1 MVQVARPYFR
11 NREELLGRIS
21 RILESGRLMNG
32 EETAAFE
39 REFALSCGSRHAVS
53 VNSCTT
59 ALEIV
64 LRHIGVAGGEV
75 IIPVNT
81 FVATANAVSFAGGR
95 PVFAEVGEGSY
106 NTRAAEVEERITGET
121 RAVIAVHIAG
131 IVGEEILG
139 IRRLCDEKGI
149 PLIEDCA
156 HAVGAT
162 LHGKQAGTFGFAG
175 CFSFYPTKIITTGT
189 GGMITTDSEALA
201 GYARSVRL
209 HGSSEKGTSE
219 IVNLGNDWFMDE
231 IRAAIGRSQLGDL
244 GLLLGR
250 RREVAKAYLDLLED
264 MEGLFAFPIPLA
276 SCPSYYKF
284 PVQVAPGIDV
294 PELKRRAAGE
304 FQLELEAVYWPT
316 CHLQPLYRKLYGF
329 REGDFPVAEGILSRQ
344 VCLPVHGLITDEEI
358 GRVAAALKGC
368 L

>member
-11 NREELLGRIS
+11 NREEILERIS

-39 REFALSCGSRHAVS
+39 REFALFCGSRHAVS

-64 LRHIGVAGGEV
+64 LRYIGVEGGEV
-75 IIPVNT
+75 VVPVNT
-81 FVATANAVSFAGGR
+81 FVATANAVKFAGGI
-95 PVFAEVGEGSY
+95 PFFAEVKAGSY
-106 NTRAAEVEERITGET
+106 NTGVAEVEECITRDT

-131 IVGEEILG
+131 MVCEEIRE

-149 PLIEDCA
+149 PLLEDCA

-162 LHGKQAGTFGFAG
+162 LHGRQAGTFGFAG

-189 GGMITTDSEALA
+189 GGMITTESA
-201 GYARSVRL
+201 GLDEYARSVRL
-209 HGSSEKGTSE
+209 HGASPKGTSE
-219 IVNLGNDWFMDE
+219 IVNTGNDWFMDE
-231 IRAAIGRSQLGDL
+231 IRAALGRSQLADL
-244 GLLLGR
+244 GLQLGR
-250 RREVAKAYLDLLED
+250 RREVAKAYLDLLEE
-264 MEGLFAFPIPLA
+264 MKGLSSFPLPPA
-276 SCPSYYKF
+276 SVPAYYKF
-284 PVQVAPGIDV
+284 PVQVSPGIDV
-294 PELKRRAAGE
+294 AELKRRAREE
-304 FQLELEAVYWPT
+304 FQLELESVYWPT
-316 CHLQPLYRKLYGF
+316 CHLQPLYQELHGF

-344 VCLPVHGLITDEEI
+344 VCLPVHGLVSDEDI
-358 GRVAAALKGC
+358 LQVAAALRGC